1 MLSISSWPWLEGR
14 RVRGSLKAPAI
25 SLVCLSACLPA
36 CRVPQSEA
44 GVSAVVHRI
53 PCRDMPP
60 TLIRTNRFTASFQG
74 IVDAYG
80 VGRYQE
86 VNPGESRHIPQP
98 RPSGGSAAALGGGL
112 GGLRPHTGPVP
123 PS

>member
-1 MLSISSWPWLEGR
+1 M
-14 RVRGSLKAPAI
+14 
-25 SLVCLSACLPA
+25 
-36 CRVPQSEA
+36 PQSEA

-60 TLIRTNRFTASFQG
+60 TLIRTTRFTASFQA

-86 VNPGESRHIPQP
+86 VNPGESHGTPQP
-98 RPSGGSAAALGGGL
+98 WWKPGRVAHTLDLSRPLQARGHTPCGSLYTLGHGGVWGVFTRHPLVKLTKEPARG
-112 GGLRPHTGPVP
+112 
-123 PS
+123 